1 MNENELQ
8 QVIEEGE
15 GYKIEF
21 KESLANLDKELV
33 AFANSS
39 GGRIFVGITDDN
51 EIKGVRITN
60 KFKSQVQDIAN
71 NCQPAVKI
79 LFDELGNVL
88 LVTVREGED
97 KPYKC
102 SSGFYTRVGPNAQK
116 LDRDEIVEFFKSEG
130 KIRFDELVNPRFDYD
145 SHFDPQKFDRF
156 LKLAGISKVLDVESI
171 LVNLG
176 IAERQEGRIILNN
189 TGILFFSKN
198 LDDIYFH
205 TAVTCALYR
214 GTEKVDVLDRRDLN
228 EDLISSIDSAMIFL
242 KQYIPVRY
250 EMTGGP
256 RRREV
261 PEVPY
266 DALREAVINA
276 VAHRDYFEKGA
287 NVMVEMFDDRIE
299 ITSYGGLVKSLK
311 PEDFGKKSVLR
322 NPNIANLL
330 QRAGYIEKM
339 GTGINKIKRLVAEA
353 GLPPVEFEFDT
364 FFTVIFHR
372 PGYEPVNIETKKE
385 EKAGLM
391 FDKILY
397 HDGVR
402 EGVDDGVHEGVDEG
416 VKARLKKE
424 IEYLIV
430 HEHIRRIDLEQVFSI
445 STATAERDLS
455 ILKRLGIVVFEGTP
469 KTGRYVLTE
478 KGKRIIE
485 EMG

>member
-15 GYKIEF
+15 GYRIEF

-39 GGRIFVGITDDN
+39 GGNIFVGITDDKD
-51 EIKGVRITN
+51 IKGVRITN

-79 LFDELGNVL
+79 LFKELGNVL
-88 LVTVREGED
+88 LVTVREGYD
-97 KPYKC
+97 KPHKC
-102 SSGFYTRVGPNAQK
+102 SSGFYIRVGPNAQK
-116 LDRDEIVEFFKSEG
+116 LDRNEIVEFFKSEG

-145 SHFDPQKFDRF
+145 SHFDPQKIDRF
-156 LKLAGISKVLDVESI
+156 LRLAGISKVLDVESI

-198 LDDIYFH
+198 LGDIYFH
-205 TAVTCALYR
+205 TAVTCALYK

-228 EDLISSIDSAMIFL
+228 EDLISSIDGAMIFL

-299 ITSYGGLVKSLK
+299 ITSYGGLAKGMK

-339 GTGINKIKRLVAEA
+339 GTGINKIKRLMAEA

-364 FFTVIFHR
+364 FFTVIFKR
-372 PGYEPVNIETKKE
+372 QKAEAITEIFGAKFSENFSVKFSENFSVKGKQLDRMVSIIIRATQNKDLKVPELADEFDVSIRTLYED
-385 EKAGLM
+385 M
-391 FDKILY
+391 
-397 HDGVR
+397 
-402 EGVDDGVHEGVDEG
+402 
-416 VKARLKKE
+416 
-424 IEYLIV
+424 
-430 HEHIRRIDLEQVFSI
+430 
-445 STATAERDLS
+445 
-455 ILKRLGIVVFEGTP
+455 KRLQKWGVLRFEGAP

-478 KGKRIIE
+478 KGRKMIE
-485 EMG
+485 DVVK

>member
-1 MNENELQ
+1 
-8 QVIEEGE
+8 
-15 GYKIEF
+15 
-21 KESLANLDKELV
+21 
-33 AFANSS
+33 
-39 GGRIFVGITDDN
+39 
-51 EIKGVRITN
+51 
-60 KFKSQVQDIAN
+60 
-71 NCQPAVKI
+71 
-79 LFDELGNVL
+79 
-88 LVTVREGED
+88 
-97 KPYKC
+97 
-102 SSGFYTRVGPNAQK
+102 VGPNAQK

-145 SHFDPQKFDRF
+145 THFDPKKLDKFMA
-156 LKLAGISKVLDVESI
+156 LAGISKVLDDPSI
-171 LVNLG
+171 LINLG
-176 IAERQEGRIILNN
+176 VAEKQEGNVILNN
-189 TGILFFSKN
+189 TGILFFPKN
-198 LDDIYFH
+198 LQDIYFH
-205 TAVTCALYR
+205 TAVTCALYK

-228 EDLISSIDSAMIFL
+228 EDLISSIDGAMIFL

-364 FFTVIFHR
+364 FFTVIFKR
-372 PGYEPVNIETKKE
+372 KKAEAITEIFGAKFSENFSVNFSENFSVKGKQLDRMVSIIIRAAQNKDLKVPELADEFAVSIRTLYED
-385 EKAGLM
+385 M
-391 FDKILY
+391 
-397 HDGVR
+397 
-402 EGVDDGVHEGVDEG
+402 
-416 VKARLKKE
+416 
-424 IEYLIV
+424 
-430 HEHIRRIDLEQVFSI
+430 
-445 STATAERDLS
+445 
-455 ILKRLGIVVFEGTP
+455 KRLQKWDVIRFEGAP

-478 KGKRIIE
+478 KGRQMIE
-485 EMG
+485 DLVE